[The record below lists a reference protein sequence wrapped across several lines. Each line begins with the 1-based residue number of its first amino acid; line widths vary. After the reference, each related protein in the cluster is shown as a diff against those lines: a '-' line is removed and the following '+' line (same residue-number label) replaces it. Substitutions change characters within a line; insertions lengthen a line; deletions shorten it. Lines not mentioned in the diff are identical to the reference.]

1 MEKLSFK
8 LEVFEGPLDLLL
20 HLISKHKLDINDIEI
35 SKLLEQYLLYLDE
48 CKEHDLE
55 IAGEF
60 LEMAA
65 RLIYIKTLALLPA
78 PEEEEAEKKALQ
90 GALIEYALCKK
101 AAAAMALMYRGGDI
115 FVRKQMQVK
124 AESVYQRV
132 HDASVLVEAFNRICV
147 KKMPKNEFQGP
158 DDRFKVIVKHK
169 MYSVTTKVIFIL
181 KQLYKNGT
189 ADMEGLYDGVT
200 DRSER
205 VATFLAVLELTKSGR
220 IYISDDNLTISF
232 IGKRKERKSSV

>member
-8 LEVFEGPLDLLL
+8 LEIFEGPLDLLL
-20 HLISKHKLDINDIEI
+20 HLVIKHKLDINDIEI
-35 SKLLEQYLLYLDE
+35 SKLLEQYLLYLDQ
-48 CKEHDLE
+48 CAEHDLE
-55 IAGEF
+55 LAGEF

-78 PEEEEAEKKALQ
+78 PEEEEEEKKALQ

-101 AAAAMALMYRGGDI
+101 AAAALAELYCGGDM
-115 FVRKQMQVK
+115 FVRKQAVIK
-124 AESVYQRV
+124 AESDYQRV
-132 HDASVLVEAFNRICV
+132 HEATVLRDAFLGMHV
-147 KKMPKNEFQGP
+147 KKIPVRDQGP
-158 DDRFKVIVKHK
+158 DERFRVIVKHK
-169 MYSVTTKVIFIL
+169 MYSVTTKVISIL
-181 KQLYKNGT
+181 KQLYKTGT

-220 IYISDDNLTISF
+220 IYISDDNTTITF
-232 IGKRKERKSSV
+232 IGKRKERKSS